1 MVNNI
6 EALEVEIAERQW
18 AELSNEAQDSLKAI
32 VGWLN
37 HPVYGISVTK
47 LANGWFVLEH
57 PSKEYK
63 VQMTVVAIGSNLDM
77 SIFTQG
83 NAHYA
88 FSGLT
93 SVKLNEDNIKFAVQR
108 ALAIFGLHNRVS
120 TSDNS
125 VAHNDDIERKFQEEY
140 NFIKTY
146 S

>member
-1 MVNNI
+1 MLNNI
-6 EALEVEIAERQW
+6 ETLEVEIAERQW
-18 AELSNEAQDSLKAI
+18 AELSNEAQYSLKAI
-32 VGWLN
+32 VGRLN
-37 HPVYGISVTK
+37 HPVYGMTVTK
-47 LANGWFVLEH
+47 LANSWFVLEH

-63 VQMTVVAIGSNLDM
+63 AHLTVVAIGSNLDM
-77 SIFTQG
+77 SIFAQG
-83 NAHYA
+83 NAQYA

-93 SVKLNEDNIKFAVQR
+93 TVKLDKDNIKFAVER